1 VGRATVENLV
11 VAPGLLRNTPN
22 HLPLVSFCAPN
33 QWNITW
39 FTQISSGGAGILRD
53 HRGFEEDT
61 AVQRRLASR
70 DDGFEEKGEEGVKSE
85 GMERIGFSNNH
96 LEVVKIRKKLMWSE
110 ARRTNLH
117 SKDFI
122 FAVSPRM
129 FHPLPPY
136 PIVTCDCLG
145 PVRYSLASL
154 VNQFFKFSS
163 IKQLHP

>member
-1 VGRATVENLV
+1 MIFSDSFLKQ
-11 VAPGLLRNTPN
+11 PLLKIDFQNWVTN
-22 HLPLVSFCAPN
+22 
-33 QWNITW
+33 
-39 FTQISSGGAGILRD
+39 
-53 HRGFEEDT
+53 
-61 AVQRRLASR
+61 RLQKY
-70 DDGFEEKGEEGVKSE
+70 FL
-85 GMERIGFSNNH
+85 GFSNNH

-136 PIVTCDCLG
+136 HIVTCDCLG